1 MRKPKVL
8 DEHDGN
14 GEVTFVMFQV
24 KGSNETLQ
32 KGFNAME
39 QAFEKLAS
47 PGRTFVIRETPKLTE
62 APIETLVDSENS
74 GSEEHSNVNGS
85 EAAQEIAQSARPER
99 SSTRVPVTPEVLNN
113 LDLDSG
119 EISLKDFA
127 AQKKPKDQS
136 ERYLVVAGWF
146 QKYRSV
152 EAITPSHIWTCFP
165 ILDWKCAN
173 DVGQGFRNAKKT
185 KQWFANGAGKNQ
197 WTVTII
203 GLNYLTDMCRE

>member
-113 LDLDSG
+113 L
-119 EISLKDFA
+119 
-127 AQKKPKDQS
+127 
-136 ERYLVVAGWF
+136 
-146 QKYRSV
+146 
-152 EAITPSHIWTCFP
+152 TPVRF
-165 ILDWKCAN
+165 L
-173 DVGQGFRNAKKT
+173 
-185 KQWFANGAGKNQ
+185 
-197 WTVTII
+197 
-203 GLNYLTDMCRE
+203 